1 MYYVLIRVPKHAIAL
16 DMVRESKLHI
26 YMQQSKINGFSS
38 HNFSREKSKT
48 NYYIGQQKV
57 PVDLC
62 HPKKIIKK
70 IPLEIA

>member
-26 YMQQSKINGFSS
+26 YTQQSKINGFS
-38 HNFSREKSKT
+38 HVKSKT

-62 HPKKIIKK
+62 HPKKIFKNF
-70 IPLEIA
+70 PLEIA